1 VHNNVYDIIIWFI
14 GVAILNLISR
24 STILL
29 RGRGVVDPN
38 KIAPIWNYERN
49 ELYMSVNGPLD
60 TCMRT
65 CVCVCVC
72 MCSIIFYVRYF
83 PYGDAC
89 TSVQQINHIII
100 IIISYNSRRE
110 RVPPSIPSV
119 RVYWFL
125 LLMISII
132 PIIIVTR
139 VHAFY
144 TIAFPSVTRSVYLF
158 SRQYRI
164 HRFTIHPVDYIGFFS
179 KIYNNCILTMWCI
192 CKHLKQHLL

>member
-1 VHNNVYDIIIWFI
+1 VHNDVYDIIIYFI

-49 ELYMSVNGPLD
+49 ELYSECEWPSGYVYAH
-60 TCMRT
+60 
-65 CVCVCVC
+65 VCVCV
-72 MCSIIFYVRYF
+72 CSIIFYVRYF

-119 RVYWFL
+119 RAYWFL

-132 PIIIVTR
+132 
-139 VHAFY
+139 
-144 TIAFPSVTRSVYLF
+144 
-158 SRQYRI
+158 
-164 HRFTIHPVDYIGFFS
+164 
-179 KIYNNCILTMWCI
+179 
-192 CKHLKQHLL
+192 LLL